1 MAYLSRTKTLDLSRP
16 SNYYKMDKFFK
27 DSFSGGTCGEE
38 MLMEIFKM
46 LDSEKYSMADALIIS
61 DFCFPLPIKKTMQR
75 LKEEQ
80 EKGTRLYGL
89 NVQRRNPYA
98 KDYKEILDKM
108 WNL

>member
-1 MAYLSRTKTLDLSRP
+1 
-16 SNYYKMDKFFK
+16 
-27 DSFSGGTCGEE
+27 
-38 MLMEIFKM
+38 
-46 LDSEKYSMADALIIS
+46 
-61 DFCFPLPIKKTMQR
+61 MQR

-80 EKGTRLYGL
+80 EKETRLYGL

>member
-1 MAYLSRTKTLDLSRP
+1 
-16 SNYYKMDKFFK
+16 
-27 DSFSGGTCGEE
+27 
-38 MLMEIFKM
+38 
-46 LDSEKYSMADALIIS
+46 
-61 DFCFPLPIKKTMQR
+61 MQR

>member
-1 MAYLSRTKTLDLSRP
+1 
-16 SNYYKMDKFFK
+16 
-27 DSFSGGTCGEE
+27 
-38 MLMEIFKM
+38 
-46 LDSEKYSMADALIIS
+46 MADALIIS